1 MMSEQRHVNTAMRDL
16 AAGIA
21 DLQTTV
27 VKFWESSTR
36 VKPSNEGKTLKGN
49 PHMVERASQ
58 TSPEREADKRGS
70 VYKRVREESHKS
82 RRFSPK
88 RHKGPPQI
96 RVPHKLMLPDP
107 GQGHATAGGESTPT
121 TAPVTRG
128 DTPSSKLQKWQLVD
142 RKSKRERIERRH
154 RPDVII
160 IQPQGNLIYS
170 DMLRMVTRRQDDKL
184 KAVCENVNR
193 VRRTAKGDLLL
204 ELKSV
209 CSSQQRE
216 DERRHP
222 SWRWETKWA
231 SEPCQRNP
239 AWR

>member
-1 MMSEQRHVNTAMRDL
+1 MTSTINKLTDVLNSQQIEISEDVVFGRRNIIGRSPPKSAPAAERVARIAQRTGSKTQESLPNMRESLISLGERVKELTTMMSEQRHVNTAMRDL

-107 GQGHATAGGESTPT
+107 GQGDATAGGESTPT
-121 TAPVTRG
+121 TAPVTRV

-142 RKSKRERIERRH
+142 SK
-154 RPDVII
+154 
-160 IQPQGNLIYS
+160 
-170 DMLRMVTRRQDDKL
+170 
-184 KAVCENVNR
+184 
-193 VRRTAKGDLLL
+193 
-204 ELKSV
+204 
-209 CSSQQRE
+209 
-216 DERRHP
+216 
-222 SWRWETKWA
+222 
-231 SEPCQRNP
+231 
-239 AWR
+239 